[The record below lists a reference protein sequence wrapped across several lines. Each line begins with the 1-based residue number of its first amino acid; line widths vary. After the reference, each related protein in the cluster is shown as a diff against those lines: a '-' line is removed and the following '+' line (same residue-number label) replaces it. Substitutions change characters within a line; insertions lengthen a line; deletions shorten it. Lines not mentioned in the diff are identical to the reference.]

1 MHGAV
6 AADHQLASEAGV
18 RILQEGGNAVD
29 AAVATSF
36 TLSVVR
42 PFSCGIGGGGFML
55 IYPPDGEPVAL
66 NYRETAPARVGRDF
80 YKNHNSLIG
89 QDAVGIPGTVAG
101 LLAAHARYGR
111 LPIGQVMAPAIEIAM
126 KGFVPDEAYRNGVA
140 NAMKALDRAPE
151 RLQSTAK
158 AMTRFGQQEA
168 LVLRGQAMALEGIA
182 ARGRSAFYEG
192 DVGRAIVQSTN
203 SHISLADLS
212 SYQAR
217 WETPL
222 VVDIGNELTIVSM
235 PPPSSGGIALSQIMS
250 ILHRVGGE
258 ALSRDDP
265 LFWHLLVES
274 MKHAFADRAEHLADA
289 AFVDVPIAS
298 LLSPAYLD
306 ELARRVQRARTAEPS
321 SYGSSV
327 QLPDDSGTS
336 HFCVVDGDGMVV
348 AATETINT
356 SFGSQVLVA
365 PYDFVLNNEMDDF
378 SPPSGTNVYGLQQSD
393 KNLPEPG
400 KRPLSSMAPTIVL
413 RNGVPVF
420 VAGASGGPRIISG
433 VVQVILHAVWF
444 GDSPIVAVSQP
455 RLHHQWMPNRV
466 DIESDWIDKDLV
478 EALEL
483 LGHDTGLR
491 ISVGIVQAIAI
502 EGQVLKPASDP
513 RKGGVAAGY

>member
-18 RILQEGGNAVD
+18 RILREGGNAVD

-55 IYPPDGEPVAL
+55 IDPPNGEPVAL

-89 QDAVGIPGTVAG
+89 QDAVGVPGTVAG
-101 LLAAHARYGR
+101 LLVAHAKYGR
-111 LPIGQVMAPAIEIAM
+111 LPIGQVMAPAIEIARH
-126 KGFVPDEAYRNGVA
+126 GFIPDKAYRNGVA
-140 NAMKALDRAPE
+140 QAMKTLGRAPE
-151 RLQSTAK
+151 SLQATAK
-158 AMTRFGQQEA
+158 AMTRFGQHGR

-182 ARGRSAFYEG
+182 ARGRVAFYEG
-192 DVGRAIVQSTN
+192 EVARAIVQNTN
-203 SHISLADLS
+203 GHISLEDLS
-212 SYQAR
+212 NYQPR

-222 VVDIGNELTIVSM
+222 VVDIGNELTVVSM
-235 PPPSSGGIALSQIMS
+235 PPPSSGGIAISQIMS
-250 ILHRVGGE
+250 ILHRVGVD
-258 ALSRDDP
+258 ALSRDEP
-265 LFWHLLVES
+265 LYWHLLIEA
-274 MKHAFADRAEHLADA
+274 MKHAFADRAEHLADS
-289 AFVDVPIAS
+289 AFVDVPVTA

-306 ELARRVQRARTAEPS
+306 EVARRVHRTRTAEPS
-321 SYGSSV
+321 SYGSSA

-336 HFCVVDGDGMVV
+336 HLCIVDSDGMVV

-365 PYDFVLNNEMDDF
+365 PYDFALNNEMDDF

-393 KNLPEPG
+393 NNLPEPG
-400 KRPLSSMAPTIVL
+400 KRPLSSMSPTIVL
-413 RNGVPVF
+413 RNGTPVF
-420 VAGASGGPRIISG
+420 VVGASGGPRIISG
-433 VVQVILHAVWF
+433 VVQVILHSVWF
-444 GDSPIVAVSQP
+444 GDSPAVAVSRP

-466 DIESDWIDKDLV
+466 ELESDWNDKDLV

-491 ISVGIVQAIAI
+491 SSIGIVQAIAI
-502 EGQVLKPASDP
+502 DGQVLKPASDT